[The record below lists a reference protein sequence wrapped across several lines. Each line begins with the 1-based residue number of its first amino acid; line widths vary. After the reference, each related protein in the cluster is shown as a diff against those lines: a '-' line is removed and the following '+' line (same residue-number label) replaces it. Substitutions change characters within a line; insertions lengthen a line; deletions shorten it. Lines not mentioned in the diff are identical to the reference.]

1 MKKSFMKKIEIKT
14 FIDAIDKY
22 RNMLTN
28 VTFTKNFGI
37 LGSPGGGN
45 NWCVMYVIIYIISKG
60 FWCNATAMM
69 YKRDMQLG
77 GIHDHQTYLIHMNEN
92 IKPHRRSELG
102 ILNLL
107 KKPPQKDFLRS
118 VGVIFID

>member
-37 LGSPGGGN
+37 LEVLVEEKTAVVCTS
-45 NWCVMYVIIYIISKG
+45 YFISSQNLSK
-60 FWCNATAMM
+60 
-69 YKRDMQLG
+69 
-77 GIHDHQTYLIHMNEN
+77 LI
-92 IKPHRRSELG
+92 KS
-102 ILNLL
+102 
-107 KKPPQKDFLRS
+107 Q
-118 VGVIFID
+118 

>member
-77 GIHDHQTYLIHMNEN
+77 GIHDHQTWPIHISEN
-92 IKPHRRSELG
+92 ITPHCCDKLG
-102 ILNLL
+102 LLNSL
-107 KKPPQKDFLRS
+107 KKPKKMELL
-118 VGVIFID
+118 